1 MQELNLEQMEQ
12 IDGGVIVDTGDEKQ
26 LYIVRQDGTVVGPA
40 PKNMAESFA
49 KTLSVSTEVITAE
62 EYEKRF
68 GRPFIW

>member
-1 MQELNLEQMEQ
+1 MKELNLEQMEQ
-12 IDGGVIVDTGDEKQ
+12 VTGGVIVDTGEEK

-49 KTLSVSTEVITAE
+49 KTLAVSMEVITAE

-68 GRPFIW
+68 GRPFQW